1 MLAIRAH
8 QRPSEGEGPTC
19 VNVSF
24 MLFQGI
30 LALESFPTA
39 LCFTNEPGVSL
50 TRLLVLLKAA

>member
-1 MLAIRAH
+1 MRAH
-8 QRPSEGEGPTC
+8 QRHGEGEGPTC